1 MKAETSVHAQDGK
14 TSLVTLTRGHRFKYV
29 AAMLLSTSSTIFMLA
44 VPIIGKHALDVTV
57 EQDFG
62 FANEYLLAV
71 SDWIS
76 LPRTFLSYLI
86 LSAVAG
92 VLATIAAMSVRFGR
106 DRLSAVASEGISRRL
121 REALYDRLHHVPMKF
136 IDESETGDLVQ
147 RCSSDIET
155 VRVFMHSDV
164 DDAGRVLLFICG
176 MVPIL
181 FWHHSTLAWFSFIL
195 IPILFFSAYF
205 FFKSVTKLFQITDE
219 SEGALTAIIQE
230 NLTGIRVVRA
240 FNRHD
245 YEESRFES
253 RNRAFRDNYVRLNRL
268 MAIYWG
274 GTDIVAMLQIGLVL
288 FVGAFFYLNEQITI
302 GELFLFLMYVS
313 QVVWRIRHVGRL
325 IGDAGKATVSMR
337 RINHILNT
345 EPEAVQ
351 KTPRRERLLGA
362 IRFENVSLQVAEDR
376 LALKDVS
383 IAIKAGET
391 IGIVGAPGSGKS
403 TLLRTLLR
411 IQEPTTGRV
420 LVDDLEIA
428 DIDRKWLR
436 QNIGIVL
443 QEPFLYSRTLRE
455 NLLVGKADANQQELE
470 KATREAALHPSI
482 EAFNAGYETM
492 IGERGVTLSGGQRQ
506 RLALARALLKS
517 PPILILDDALSAVD
531 SHTENEI
538 LAQLAA
544 RRGKQTTLIVAHRL
558 STLRNVDRV
567 LVFVE
572 GRLAQVGTHEELASQ
587 PGPYHELN
595 QLQALMDESIKLEA
609 VGRV

>member
-1 MKAETSVHAQDGK
+1 MSTELPKPMRRLK
-14 TSLVTLTRGHRFKYV
+14 TTLVSLTHGYRFKYL
-29 AAMLLSTSSTIFMLA
+29 AAVLLSTSSTLFMLA

-62 FANEYLLAV
+62 YANEQLLVV
-71 SDWIS
+71 SDWLV
-76 LPRTFLSYLI
+76 LPHTFLSYLI
-86 LSAVAG
+86 LSAIAG
-92 VLATIAAMSVRFGR
+92 VLVTIAAVSVQFGR
-106 DRLSAVASEGISRRL
+106 DRLSAVASEGISRKL

-155 VRVFMHSDV
+155 IRVFMHSDV
-164 DDAGRVLLFICG
+164 DDAGRIVLFIGG

-181 FWHHSTLAWFSFIL
+181 FWHHSTLAWFAFTL
-195 IPILFFSAYF
+195 LPILFFSAYF
-205 FFKSVTKLFQITDE
+205 FFKNVTKLFQITDE

-240 FNRHD
+240 FNRHN
-245 YEESRFES
+245 YEESRFEG

-274 GTDIVAMLQIGLVL
+274 STDILAMGQIGIVL

-325 IGDAGKATVSMR
+325 IADAGKATVSLR

-345 EPEAVQ
+345 EPESVQ
-351 KTPRRERLLGA
+351 ETPQRSQLSGA
-362 IRFENVSLQVAEDR
+362 IRFENVSLQFSDDR
-376 LALKDVS
+376 FALNDISVS
-383 IAIKAGET
+383 IKAGET

-403 TLLRTLLR
+403 LLLRTLLR
-411 IQEPTTGRV
+411 IQEPTSGRV
-420 LVDDLEIA
+420 FVDDFDIGS
-428 DIDRKWLR
+428 IDRKWLR

-455 NLLVGKADANQQELE
+455 NLLVGKADAGKAELE
-470 KATREAALHPSI
+470 QVTQEAALHSSI
-482 EAFNAGYETM
+482 ESFRSGYETLV
-492 IGERGVTLSGGQRQ
+492 GERGVTLSGGQRQ
-506 RLALARALLKS
+506 RLALARALLKR

-531 SHTENEI
+531 SHTENDI
-538 LAQLAA
+538 LAQLAT
-544 RRGKQTTLIVAHRL
+544 RRNKQTTLIVAHRL
-558 STLRNVDRV
+558 STLRGVDRV

-572 GRLAQVGTHEELASQ
+572 GRLAQVGTHEELATQ
-587 PGPYHELN
+587 PGPYYELN

-609 VGRV
+609 VGHV